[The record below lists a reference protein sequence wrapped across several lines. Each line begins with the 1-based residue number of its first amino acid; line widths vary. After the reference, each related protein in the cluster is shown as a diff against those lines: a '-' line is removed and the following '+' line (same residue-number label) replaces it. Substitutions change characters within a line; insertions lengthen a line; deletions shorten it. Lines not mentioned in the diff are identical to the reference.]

1 MFAAVRILLQR
12 VSGISYLVLWEIRT
26 FLRGFS
32 LPVPTA
38 VQVGPFLLRRFEPPW
53 AVECAASLA
62 DVERPRHHGRRN
74 VEDRPAGYGRP
85 FRIVNTL

>member
-1 MFAAVRILLQR
+1 M
-12 VSGISYLVLWEIRT
+12 LWEVRT

-62 DVERPRHHGRRN
+62 DVECPRHHGRRN

-85 FRIVNTL
+85 FRIRSEHLMIDRIDLQNKKNT